1 MNKKI
6 DQLRKE
12 HVARINNA
20 IVYIEEHLSEKLLL
34 NDIAAKAFFSPY
46 HFHRIFSLVVGET
59 VNNFI
64 VRKRIERAAGF
75 LMRQRETPITEV
87 AEVLG
92 FTSLSSFS
100 RAFKKF
106 YGISPAEFRE
116 LSPSKFSKICKTES
130 KKGQITVSF
139 EQYICN
145 INNSL
150 NWFKMNAN
158 VTVKQIENLDLAYIS
173 HKGEMEKI
181 GEVFQRLIH
190 WAIPKGLM
198 NQENLRL
205 LTMYHDSP
213 KITSPDNIRSSI
225 AIVLNQKTTVEG
237 EVSLKTITPGKCIVS
252 RFEITPNEFQKAW
265 ESSFVWMS
273 ENGYKKSEQDP
284 FEIYYNNAQ
293 EHPENKFIVDICIPI
308 V

>member
-1 MNKKI
+1 MRNI
-6 DQLRKE
+6 QQVRKE

-20 IVYIEEHLSEKLLL
+20 ILYIENHLSEKLLL
-34 NDIAAKAFFSPY
+34 NDIAAKAYFSPF

-64 VRKRIERAAGF
+64 IRKRIEKAAGF
-75 LMRQRETPITEV
+75 LMRQKETPITEV
-87 AEVLG
+87 SEILG

-106 YGISPAEFRE
+106 YGISPVEFKE
-116 LSPSKFSKICKTES
+116 LTPNKFSKICKTES
-130 KKGQITVSF
+130 KKGQVTISI

-145 INNSL
+145 INNSI
-150 NWFKMNAN
+150 NWFNMNAT
-158 VTVKQIENLDLAYIS
+158 VTVKKIDNLELAYIS
-173 HKGEMEKI
+173 HLGEMEKI
-181 GEVFQRLIH
+181 GEVFNRLIH
-190 WAIPKGLM
+190 WAAPKGLM

-205 LTMYHDSP
+205 LTIYHDSP
-213 KITSPDNIRSSI
+213 KITSPNNIRSSI
-225 AIVLNQKTTVEG
+225 AIALNKKVNVEG
-237 EVSLKTITPGKCIVS
+237 EICLKTFSPGKCIVS
-252 RFEITPNEFQKAW
+252 RFEITPDKFQQAW

-284 FEIYYNNAQ
+284 FEIYYNNCQ
-293 EHPENKFIVDICIPI
+293 DHPENKFIVDICIPI

>member
-1 MNKKI
+1 MKKI
-6 DQLRKE
+6 QQIRKE

-20 IVYIEEHLSEKLLL
+20 ILYIENNLSEKLLL
-34 NDIAAKAFFSPY
+34 HDIAEKAYFSPF

-64 VRKRIERAAGF
+64 IRKRIEKAAGF
-75 LMRQRETPITEV
+75 LMHQKEIPITEIS
-87 AEVLG
+87 AVLG
-92 FTSLSSFS
+92 FASLSSFS
-100 RAFKKF
+100 RTFKKF
-106 YGISPAEFRE
+106 YGVSPIEFKE
-116 LSPSKFSKICKTES
+116 LSPNKFSKICKTES
-130 KKGQITVSF
+130 KKGQIIISF

-150 NWFKMNAN
+150 KWFKMNAK
-158 VTVKQIENLDLAYIS
+158 VSVQQVEKLELAYIS

-181 GEVFQRLIH
+181 GAVFNRLIY
-190 WAIPKGLM
+190 WATPKGLM

-205 LTMYHDSP
+205 LTIYHDSP
-213 KITSPDNIRSSI
+213 KITSPDAIRSSI
-225 AIVLNQKTTVEG
+225 AIVLNAKTTVAG
-237 EVSLKTITPGKCIVS
+237 EVSLKSIEPGKCIVS
-252 RFEITPNEFQKAW
+252 RFEITPNEFQQAW

-273 ENGYKKSEQDP
+273 ENGYKKRDQDP